1 MTRPNFIVIGAM
13 RAGTTALFEYLRAHP
28 EVYIPDLK
36 ELNFFWER
44 WNRGIGWY
52 ESHFAGVKNEKAIGE
67 LSPEYTMYPA
77 RRGVAER
84 IAKLLP
90 DVRLIYMMRDPIARM
105 RSNYI
110 WRLAAGSEHRPMK
123 EAFIEDPTYFWM
135 SSYALQIHEYLR
147 FFDRSRLM
155 LVLSEELREKRAET
169 LRDVYGFIGVD
180 QDAMPPNL
188 DSEYNEPRPI
198 MPRTAFRVLG
208 GAIIRTQTF
217 FGKEFVPGRL
227 PPRIRP
233 YISRP
238 IEPEETTI
246 DDDLRNAMASVLRP
260 DVAKLGEL
268 MPPGFDGWGL
278 L

>member
-28 EVYIPDLK
+28 QVYVPDLK

-44 WNRGIGWY
+44 WQRGIGWY
-52 ESHFAGVKNEKAIGE
+52 ESQFAAAKDEKAIGE
-67 LSPEYTMYPA
+67 LSPEYTIYPS

-90 DVRLIYMMRDPIARM
+90 DVRLVYLMRDPIARM

-110 WRLAAGSEHRPMK
+110 WRLAAGSEHRSMK
-123 EAFIEDPTYFWM
+123 EAFLKDPTYTWM

-147 FFDRSRLM
+147 YFDRSRLL
-155 LVLSEELREKRAET
+155 LVLSEDLRDRRSET
-169 LRDVYGFIGVD
+169 LEEVYGFLGVD
-180 QDAMPPNL
+180 PVTPPNL
-188 DSEYNEPRPI
+188 DREYNEPRPNK
-198 MPRTAFRVLG
+198 PRPGFRMLG
-208 GAIIRTQTF
+208 GAIIRAQTF
-217 FGKEFVPGRL
+217 MGKEFVPGRL
-227 PPRIRP
+227 PPRYRAL
-233 YISRP
+233 ISTP
-238 IEPEETTI
+238 IAAEETTMP
-246 DDDLRNAMASVLRP
+246 DDLKQAMADVLRS
-260 DVAKLGEL
+260 DVARLAEL